1 MSCPL
6 CEMKRIDK
14 LYYEDDFIWIL
25 DCNICRIPMA
35 VLKRHTTEPT
45 PFEAGWMEGH
55 LRKVGEQV
63 LGKGKFR
70 IDRKMRKL
78 PSHLHWHARLI

>member
-1 MSCPL
+1 MTCPL
-6 CEMKRIDK
+6 CEIKRIDK
-14 LYYEDDFIWIL
+14 LYYEDHFILIL
-25 DCNICRIPMA
+25 SCDTCRTPMA

-45 PFEAGWMEGH
+45 PFEVGYLESH
-55 LRKVGEQV
+55 LTRVGDEV

-78 PSHLHWHARLI
+78 PLHTHYHARPI